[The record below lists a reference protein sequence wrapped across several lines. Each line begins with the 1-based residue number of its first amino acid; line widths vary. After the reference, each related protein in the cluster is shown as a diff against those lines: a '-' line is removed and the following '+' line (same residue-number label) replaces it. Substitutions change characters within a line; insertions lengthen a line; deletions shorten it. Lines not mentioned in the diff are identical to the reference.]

1 LELILSKS
9 VCNITVVGAGYVGIS
24 NALLLSQYNKVKVFD
39 FDSDK
44 IKKLKNRISPLDDDL
59 VIDWLKNKSLNLH
72 PVSCKIEAYQN
83 ADYVV
88 VAVPTNYDEITNK
101 FDLGAVK
108 AVIADALS
116 YNPAAN
122 VVIKSTM
129 PIGGT
134 EELKKFFGNSDI
146 TFSPEFLREGSALH
160 DNLYPSRII
169 IGGSSEAA
177 KKFGNLLKS
186 GGLADNTELLFM
198 GSTEAEA
205 VKLFSNTYLAM
216 RISYFNELDSFA
228 GIKGLSTKDI
238 IDGVALD
245 PRIGGHYNNPSF
257 GYGGY
262 CLPKDTKQLRANFDN
277 VPERLMSAIVDSN
290 ATRMDHLAAQ
300 IIATGSK
307 IVGAFRIV
315 MKSGSDNFRVS
326 ATEGIINRL
335 MAAGLQVVIYEPRMA
350 ASEVFGCSVI
360 RDFDHFEAAVDL
372 IFANRNDALLDGIS
386 KLLITRDIYGDN

>member
-1 LELILSKS
+1 MKNLLNS
-9 VCNITVVGAGYVGIS
+9 ITVVGAGYVGIS
-24 NALLLSQYNKVKVFD
+24 NALLLSQSNKVKVFD
-39 FDSDK
+39 LDLDK
-44 IKKLKNRISPLDDDL
+44 IKKLNDRISPLDDDL
-59 VIDWLKNKSLNLH
+59 VIDWLKNKTINLDA
-72 PVSCKIEAYQN
+72 VSCKIEAYQN
-83 ADYVV
+83 ADYVI
-88 VAVPTNYDEITNK
+88 VAVPTNYDEINNK

-116 YNPAAN
+116 YNPSVN
-122 VVIKSTM
+122 IIIKSTM

-134 EELKKFFGNSDI
+134 ESLKKFFGNNNI

-177 KKFGNLLKS
+177 KKFANLLKS
-186 GGLADNTELLFM
+186 GCLAEDIELLFM

-228 GIKGLSTKDI
+228 EVKGLNTRDI

-245 PRIGGHYNNPSF
+245 PRIGRHYNNPSF

-277 VPERLMSAIVDSN
+277 VPERLISAIVDSN
-290 ATRMDHLAAQ
+290 DTRMDHLAAQ

-307 IVGAFRIV
+307 VVGAFRIV

-335 MAAGLQVVIYEPRMA
+335 MDAGLQVLIYEPRLA

-360 RDFDHFEAAVDL
+360 KDFDHFEASVDL
-372 IFANRNDALLDGIS
+372 IFANRSDAILDETS
-386 KLLITRDIYGDN
+386 KILITRDIYGDN

>member
-1 LELILSKS
+1 
-9 VCNITVVGAGYVGIS
+9 
-24 NALLLSQYNKVKVFD
+24 
-39 FDSDK
+39 
-44 IKKLKNRISPLDDDL
+44 
-59 VIDWLKNKSLNLH
+59 
-72 PVSCKIEAYQN
+72 
-83 ADYVV
+83 
-88 VAVPTNYDEITNK
+88 
-101 FDLGAVK
+101 
-108 AVIADALS
+108 
-116 YNPAAN
+116 
-122 VVIKSTM
+122 
-129 PIGGT
+129 
-134 EELKKFFGNSDI
+134 
-146 TFSPEFLREGSALH
+146 
-160 DNLYPSRII
+160 
-169 IGGSSEAA
+169 
-177 KKFGNLLKS
+177 
-186 GGLADNTELLFM
+186 
-198 GSTEAEA
+198 
-205 VKLFSNTYLAM
+205 M